1 MKPTTISFLVS
12 GRGSNFQAVAAAV
25 RDGSVPATLGIV
37 ISDRAGAGAL
47 DIARQFG
54 MGAFHVDAK
63 AYPGKREYE
72 SAMIELLERHATDL
86 VVAAGFMRIL
96 SPHFVGRYRNRIIN
110 IHPALLPSFP
120 GAHGQEQA
128 FAYGVKIS
136 GCTAHFIDE
145 GVDSGPVI
153 MQAAVPVM
161 DDDTVDS
168 LSARILKEEH
178 RILPES
184 VRLFCQGRL
193 RVEGR
198 KVFIKK

>member
-72 SAMIELLERHATDL
+72 SAMVELLE
-86 VVAAGFMRIL
+86 
-96 SPHFVGRYRNRIIN
+96 
-110 IHPALLPSFP
+110 
-120 GAHGQEQA
+120 
-128 FAYGVKIS
+128 
-136 GCTAHFIDE
+136 
-145 GVDSGPVI
+145 
-153 MQAAVPVM
+153 
-161 DDDTVDS
+161 
-168 LSARILKEEH
+168 
-178 RILPES
+178 
-184 VRLFCQGRL
+184 
-193 RVEGR
+193 
-198 KVFIKK
+198 